1 MKRVVTLSLAVL
13 VLAALA
19 AAGSI
24 TLDVKEQT
32 LGNGMKIL
40 VIPNPGVPRVVGH
53 VYYKVGSINER
64 PGITGIAHVHEH
76 MMFKGTKMMGVT
88 DFEKDAALDRRI
100 DEVMD
105 QIYREK
111 YWKPDGDPA
120 KIVELQKKS
129 R

>member
-1 MKRVVTLSLAVL
+1 MKRVLTLSLAVL

-64 PGITGIAHVHEH
+64 PGITGI
-76 MMFKGTKMMGVT
+76 
-88 DFEKDAALDRRI
+88 
-100 DEVMD
+100 
-105 QIYREK
+105 
-111 YWKPDGDPA
+111 
-120 KIVELQKKS
+120 
-129 R
+129 